1 MIILFILIY
10 VFDSIVTQLYNV
22 YKVVTS
28 SFFRK
33 LTYISM
39 FDEGNGPRYET
50 KLKRSYIME
59 SKIVNGLLIYNLN
72 MIQTVALALGVYF
85 LGSFIRRK
93 IPILIRLSI
102 PSPVIGGLIF
112 AGLSTFLRTQGI
124 LGFELDSTM
133 QTALMIMFFCTI
145 GMGASVTLLKKG
157 GMPLVIFFLLSVV
170 LAVLQNVVG
179 IGLAK
184 VTGID
189 PLFGIISGAVTL
201 MGGLGTGGAFGPLFE
216 EWGVTGATTAAIAC
230 ATFGMVAGSLMGGPL
245 GESLIKK
252 HKVSTP
258 MQNGIAVTSS
268 ISVEGEEDAVSSDSL
283 IKTLGFVLVAMGLGS
298 IFSFYLT
305 KAGITLPGYIGAMI
319 VAAVIR
325 NLADLT
331 KTYEINGNALEVIS
345 EISLAVYLTMAING
359 LKLWELINLAFPL
372 LIILLGQVALMAL
385 FCWFVVYVVMGRT
398 YDAAQA
404 SVGMVGFGLGAT
416 PNALVN
422 MASLSEKYGPAPQ
435 ALMIVSLVG
444 AFLIDFANALIITG
458 MASMFR

>member
-1 MIILFILIY
+1 MVILFILIY

-22 YKVVTS
+22 YKVVKTS
-28 SFFRK
+28 FSRK
-33 LTYISM
+33 ITDMSVSG
-39 FDEGNGPRYET
+39 EGNGSRYET
-50 KLKRSYIME
+50 KFKRSYIME
-59 SKIVNGLLIYNLN
+59 SKIVSGLLIYNLS

-93 IPILIRLSI
+93 IPVLIRLSI
-102 PSPVIGGLIF
+102 PAPVIGGLIF

-157 GMPLVIFFLLSVV
+157 GMPLIIFFLLSVV

-252 HKVSTP
+252 YKVPTP
-258 MQNGIAVTSS
+258 LKNGIAVDSN
-268 ISVEGEEDAVSSDSL
+268 IAVEVEEGSVSSDSL
-283 IKTLGFVLVAMGLGS
+283 IKTLAFVLVAMGLGS

-305 KAGITLPGYIGAMI
+305 KTGITLPGYIGAMI
-319 VAAVIR
+319 VAAIIR
-325 NLADLT
+325 NISDLT
-331 KTYEINGNALEVIS
+331 KTYEINGSALEVIS

-372 LIILLGQVALMAL
+372 LIILLGQIVLMAL
-385 FCWFVVYVVMGRT
+385 FCWLVVYFVMGRT